1 MEMRERILTT
11 ISLTL
16 ICLAGIIFLINNKTL
31 TSGVYDSSDIN
42 TIHFSGLEIAKSKD
56 NKSKYIYVIKTEQE
70 DKWCLDKLNIKYRG
84 KKVKNK
90 IVNKDE
96 TSLYGNYCYIIKID
110 SNKQMNK
117 LDYESKVTRGLEETR
132 VNLDINEDFGLIN
145 YGDYELC
152 KNKIYRDLDSNRF
165 VNLGISDNQSVITEN
180 SDGSVSYCLIYRVV
194 YGGILNNK
202 KLKVFDS
209 LSNQYVTDRF
219 KIKYSS
225 KDKVLHKVKVEFTLT
240 DSTLKKY
247 NKKYN
252 TNYNKYEMESMLL
265 NNLYLD
271 ITLNGHSYMLEG

>member
-70 DKWCLDKLNIKYRG
+70 DKWCLDKLNIEYRG

-152 KNKIYRDLDSNRF
+152 KNKIYRDIDSNRF